1 MQETQEENILN
12 VIMYLFKHHM
22 AQGTSLVISPDSLT
36 EELESAGF
44 SKPSIKLAFNW
55 LENLS
60 ADNQEKFVPPQ
71 TDSIR
76 VFQGLEAHYIN
87 RKCQDYIHYL
97 TRTGILTVT
106 TREFVI
112 DQLLNLRDINVDI
125 SLLKWVT
132 LLVLYNQEESE
143 EALKRMELLVMENTE
158 LTIH

>member
-1 MQETQEENILN
+1 MMETQEENMLN

-22 AQGTSLVISPDSLT
+22 DQGTSLIISPDRLS

-44 SKPSIKLAFNW
+44 SKPSISMAFNW

-60 ADNQEKFVPPQ
+60 ADNQEKFTAPQ

-97 TRTGILTVT
+97 TRTNILNLK

-112 DQLLNLRDINVDI
+112 DQLLNLRNINVDI